1 MKNSKIYLINV
12 LLTIL
17 MTFAIVGEVALRHV
31 SICSDEK
38 WSLSIIDDN
47 NISSKVRNNLEKYFN
62 DKYNATGINADV
74 YMDALTED
82 WIDNQI
88 KNVVKNGLDY
98 TNGKSDNYGFKADFS
113 ELNSSISDFFN
124 AYADENNY
132 VKDSGFEKKIE
143 TAQKNA
149 QNIVSSYCDVFK
161 FDKLKS
167 EGVLPQ
173 VRHYLGIVNNPVFEI
188 LLIIS
193 IAVFISLLILVNKKN
208 IKFTLYWAASA
219 LIISGIIML
228 IPCIYINAVDYFD
241 AFIIKQEQIFLAF
254 TSFMYNA
261 VNSVMYTSIGL
272 VTVGAVLMIIFSILK
287 SKKNN

>member
-1 MKNSKIYLINV
+1 M
-12 LLTIL
+12 
-17 MTFAIVGEVALRHV
+17 
-31 SICSDEK
+31 
-38 WSLSIIDDN
+38 
-47 NISSKVRNNLEKYFN
+47 
-62 DKYNATGINADV
+62 
-74 YMDALTED
+74 
-82 WIDNQI
+82 
-88 KNVVKNGLDY
+88 
-98 TNGKSDNYGFKADFS
+98 
-113 ELNSSISDFFN
+113 
-124 AYADENNY
+124 
-132 VKDSGFEKKIE
+132 
-143 TAQKNA
+143 
-149 QNIVSSYCDVFK
+149 
-161 FDKLKS
+161 
-167 EGVLPQ
+167 PQ

-228 IPCIYINAVDYFD
+228 IPCIYINAVNYFD